1 MKKKIELDETF
12 VVRAKQ
18 LDYGQ
23 LLPMLNRIPSVD
35 DRKRLLGSFINT
47 LNDFYKK
54 QGFDIKI
61 Q

>member
-12 VVRAKQ
+12 VVRAKK

-23 LLPMLNRIPSVD
+23 LLPMLNRLPFEDQRRV
-35 DRKRLLGSFINT
+35 LGSFIDT

>member
-23 LLPMLNRIPSVD
+23 LLPMLNRIPLE

>member
-1 MKKKIELDETF
+1 MNLDETF
-12 VVRAKQ
+12 VVNARR

-23 LLPMLNRIPSVD
+23 LLPMLNRMPLE
-35 DRKRLLGSFINT
+35 DRKRLLGSFINA